1 MAYSSFPFPPSTLLY
16 PPASTVQ
23 AYLESFTDHFNLR
36 PYIRFNTRVL
46 TAGWDQQQ
54 NNRKGRWVVTTS
66 ELETH
71 EFDLL
76 LVCNG
81 HHNIPRYPS
90 TPGISSWIDSKRA
103 FHSIFFRNPSSVP
116 LPPKSRT
123 LKELTILVVGG
134 GPSGQDITQDLLP
147 FAGRVLHSSSSYS
160 PPNST
165 TNLTPSAIPK
175 PRPTQFTPPCGS
187 DPSLPGTVIFED
199 GSQDQ
204 VDFCILATGYQVDFP
219 FFDQEIEPSSESY
232 PPKFYL
238 PKCLPPQ
245 PLTPPLDTQKMY
257 NTTYSV
263 FPLARQLLAF
273 PSSLPP
279 SSSAS
284 NHFDSS
290 KSNATPKTPPPAPT
304 LAFLGLL
311 VRVVPFPLVEVQAR
325 IVVELFAVYSKSQP
339 SDSKLENAD
348 ADVHLNAWDWD
359 AEARL
364 ALERCEMLRAK
375 FDVASASILHVN
387 TPPINIDPKVTSS
400 PTLDTNRHTYIHKQ
414 YPRFEPM
421 DQFDYREELEAIIAS
436 LSSPPSL
443 TSPSSKI
450 PTQCQRL
457 ASHRALY
464 ALKAPLREAWRT
476 IVARGEAEAWVHGI
490 GVREVKGEDDVGKVD
505 PNNGINGLESGARSI
520 SSEEFAEEGWVD
532 LMWRVLKWW
541 EENVRATN

>member
-1 MAYSSFPFPPSTLLY
+1 MAYSDFQFPPSTLLY

-23 AYLESFTDHFNLR
+23 AYLESFTDHFKLR

-46 TAGWDQQQ
+46 TTGWDYQR
-54 NNRKGRWVVTTS
+54 NNKKGRWVVTTS
-66 ELETH
+66 GSSETH

-76 LVCNG
+76 FVCNG

-103 FHSIFFRNPSSVP
+103 FHSMFFRNPSSVP
-116 LPPKSRT
+116 LPDSRT
-123 LKELTILVVGG
+123 LKDLTILVVGG
-134 GPSGQDITQDLLP
+134 GPSGQDIANDLLP
-147 FAGRVLHSSSSYS
+147 FAGRVLHSFASLTYS
-160 PPNST
+160 FPPNLT
-165 TNLTPSAIPK
+165 TPSAIPK
-175 PRPTQFTPPCGS
+175 PRPTQFVLPPEY
-187 DPSLPGTVIFED
+187 DATLPGTVTFED

-219 FFDQEIEPSSESY
+219 FFDQGIEPSAVSY

-245 PLTPPLDTQKMY
+245 ALTTTLDTQKMY

-279 SSSAS
+279 GSSNSIPDES
-284 NHFDSS
+284 LENS
-290 KSNATPKTPPPAPT
+290 KLDAIPKKQPPAPT

-325 IVVELFAVYSKSQP
+325 LVVELFAAYSEYEASR
-339 SDSKLENAD
+339 SKLEDLDAD
-348 ADVHLNAWDWD
+348 AHPSAWDWD

-364 ALERCEMLRAK
+364 AWERYDMLGAR
-375 FDVASASILHVN
+375 FDASIPSNDTASVN
-387 TPPINIDPKVTSS
+387 MGSMINSTPI
-400 PTLDTNRHTYIHKQ
+400 LDANRHTYIHKQ

-421 DQFDYREELEAIIAS
+421 DQYDYREALESIIGS
-436 LSSPPSL
+436 ISP
-443 TSPSSKI
+443 TFT
-450 PTQCQRL
+450 PTRPKRL

-464 ALKAPLREAWRT
+464 ARKGPLREAWRA
-476 IVARGEAEAWVHGI
+476 IVARGEAEAWVR
-490 GVREVKGEDDVGKVD
+490 GVGGGAIKREGGGGTD
-505 PNNGINGLESGARSI
+505 GLESRNHSI
-520 SSEEFAEEGWVD
+520 SPGDLAEEEWVS
-532 LMWRVLKWW
+532 LMWRILKWW
-541 EENVRATN
+541 ETENAS

>member
-1 MAYSSFPFPPSTLLY
+1 MAYSSFLFPPSTLLY

-23 AYLESFTDHFNLR
+23 AYLESFTNHFNLR

-46 TAGWDQQQ
+46 TAGWDHQR

-66 ELETH
+66 ESETH

-103 FHSIFFRNPSSVP
+103 FHSIFFRNPTSVP
-116 LPPKSRT
+116 LPPDSRT
-123 LKELTILVVGG
+123 LKNLTILVVGG

-147 FAGRVLHSSSSYS
+147 FAGRVLHSTSSYS
-160 PPNST
+160 PPLDST
-165 TNLTPSAIPK
+165 PTPTTSAIPK
-175 PRPTQFTPPCGS
+175 PRPTQFTLPS
-187 DPSLPGTVIFED
+187 DPKLPGTVTFED
-199 GSQDQ
+199 SSQEQ

-219 FFDQEIEPSSESY
+219 FFDQGIEPSPESD

-238 PKCLPPQ
+238 PKCLPPR
-245 PLTPPLDTQKMY
+245 PLTPHLDTQKMH

-279 SSSAS
+279 SSSEPKPLE
-284 NHFDSS
+284 SS
-290 KSNATPKTPPPAPT
+290 KSNTTPKTPPPTPT

-325 IVVELFAVYSKSQP
+325 IVVELFAAYSESEVSGPKF
-339 SDSKLENAD
+339 ENPD
-348 ADVHLNAWDWD
+348 PDVHLRTWDWD
-359 AEARL
+359 AEAHL
-364 ALERCEMLRAK
+364 ALDRYEMLGKK
-375 FDVASASILHVN
+375 FDVVSASIPSVN
-387 TPPINIDPKVTSS
+387 TLPINIDPVVTST
-400 PTLDTNRHTYIHKQ
+400 PTLDANRHTYIHKQ

-421 DQFDYREELEAIIAS
+421 DQYDYREKLEAIIAS
-436 LSSPPSL
+436 LSSPPL
-443 TSPSSKI
+443 PISPSSPILMQPK
-450 PTQCQRL
+450 RL

-464 ALKAPLREAWRT
+464 ALKAPLREAWRD
-476 IVARGEAEAWVHGI
+476 IVARGEAEAWVL
-490 GVREVKGEDDVGKVD
+490 GVGARDEDGVGKVGHD
-505 PNNGINGLESGARSI
+505 NGINGLESRAGSM
-520 SSEEFAEEGWVD
+520 SLEELAEEEWVD

-541 EENVRATN
+541 AVESAS